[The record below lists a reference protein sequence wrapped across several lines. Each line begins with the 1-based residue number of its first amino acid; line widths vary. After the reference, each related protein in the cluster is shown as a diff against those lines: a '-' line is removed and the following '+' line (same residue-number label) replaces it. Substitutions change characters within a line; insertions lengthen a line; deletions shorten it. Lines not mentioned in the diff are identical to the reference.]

1 VQGTVVREKIFQ
13 AAGASAGTEQKVAEL
28 VRVVREAGRVPVQ
41 RDSLYNEIR
50 RW

>member
-1 VQGTVVREKIFQ
+1 VVREKIFQ
-13 AAGASAGTEQKVAEL
+13 AAGASSGTEQKVAEL
-28 VRVVREAGRVPVQ
+28 VRFVRDAGRTPVQ